1 MCTSIYT
8 KTKDGQYILSRTMD
22 FSFPLDAVPIYI
34 PKNYEWKSGAD
45 QKGHKTTSG
54 FIGAGRLL
62 GDSYFVADGVNE
74 YGLSVAELYLPGE
87 VNYQDQADSSK
98 MNLAPHEVILWM
110 LGNLTSITDLEAAIG
125 QLNIVAAEAPLLNI
139 VTPLHWIITDTEGR
153 CVVVEPTEKNLKV
166 KENPIGV
173 MTNSPQLE
181 WHIENLRNYLNVRPK
196 QYDPAKYGEYL
207 ATPFSQGT
215 GTSGLPGGYTPPERF
230 IRAAFFKE
238 YINEANDEGQG
249 VSNAQHILNTVRIPK
264 GIVVTD
270 SDGEDYSLYS
280 GSMVNNSKT
289 YYFTSYDNHQMAKL
303 VLDEDLLSN
312 KEPIVFDVQANSES
326 FNVLSTKA

>member
-34 PKNYEWKSGAD
+34 PNNYEWRSGAD
-45 QKGHKTTSG
+45 QKGHKTNSG

-74 YGLSVAELYLPGE
+74 YGISVAELYLPGE
-87 VNYQDQADSSK
+87 AKYQEQADSSK
-98 MNLAPHEVILWM
+98 LNLAPHEVILWM
-110 LGNLTSITDLEAAIG
+110 LGNLTSIADLEKDIAHI
-125 QLNIVAAEAPLLNI
+125 NIVAAEAPLLDI

-153 CVVVEPTEKNLKV
+153 CVVVEPTEKDLKV

-207 ATPFSQGT
+207 AKPFSQGT

-238 YINEANDEGQG
+238 YIKEANNESEG
-249 VSNAQHILNTVRIPK
+249 VNNAQHILNTVRIPK
-264 GIVVTD
+264 GIVITD

-289 YYFTSYDNHQMAKL
+289 YYFTSYNNHQMAKL
-303 VLDEDLLSN
+303 VLDEELLSN
-312 KEPIVFDVQANSES
+312 KAPIVFDVQANTES
-326 FNVLSTKA
+326 FDVLSTKA